1 MKHRLCVAPE
11 FPKLRVPGID
21 SATTIKDREWLL
33 CRNSRKSAIV
43 TGGARGLGRAIAQM
57 LVERGAQVA
66 IIDLNGQAAAETAD
80 ELRRSDGIVH
90 DIAGDIRFR
99 DGARAAVTTAAARL
113 GALDILV
120 NNAGV
125 YPRKPLLEIDDQA
138 WDHTF
143 DVNLRG
149 MYHVTCVAVPLMQA
163 RKGGRIVSI
172 ASIDAHIPYPK
183 NAHYAAAKAGVISF
197 TRSFAE
203 ACAADQILVNAVSP
217 GPIATQQLRDLGILA
232 DLEKNAPLG
241 RVAAPEDIAEVVCF
255 LASSRNRFITGETI
269 IASGGIVDGVK
280 SEPREES
287 VKQRQHLNRRS
298 LLASAAGI
306 AVVLPVMGF
315 PTVLRAKPERMT
327 IPNPG
332 GALEEAL
339 KAAYFKTFTEKTG
352 IEISGAPYADTAK
365 IKAMVENNAVDT
377 DVIFTDAA
385 DAAML
390 AKQGLLEPIDFS
402 VVDKSVLIP
411 EAVHEHYLADVA
423 AYAMAW
429 NTKSMS
435 DDKRPKTWAEFFDPA
450 AKPGQ
455 RSLWK
460 YAAQTLEVAAMGA
473 GQSRDKLYPLDL
485 DAAFAKLDA
494 VKGSLTWW
502 DSGAQGRSSSSM
514 ARPMSGPCGMAGST
528 SHARTV
534 PRSTTPSIIASMSA
548 TRSSSP
554 RVPGTKPRQ

>member
-1 MKHRLCVAPE
+1 M
-11 FPKLRVPGID
+11 
-21 SATTIKDREWLL
+21 
-33 CRNSRKSAIV
+33 
-43 TGGARGLGRAIAQM
+43 
-57 LVERGAQVA
+57 
-66 IIDLNGQAAAETAD
+66 
-80 ELRRSDGIVH
+80 
-90 DIAGDIRFR
+90 
-99 DGARAAVTTAAARL
+99 
-113 GALDILV
+113 
-120 NNAGV
+120 
-125 YPRKPLLEIDDQA
+125 
-138 WDHTF
+138 
-143 DVNLRG
+143 
-149 MYHVTCVAVPLMQA
+149 
-163 RKGGRIVSI
+163 
-172 ASIDAHIPYPK
+172 
-183 NAHYAAAKAGVISF
+183 
-197 TRSFAE
+197 
-203 ACAADQILVNAVSP
+203 
-217 GPIATQQLRDLGILA
+217 
-232 DLEKNAPLG
+232 
-241 RVAAPEDIAEVVCF
+241 
-255 LASSRNRFITGETI
+255 
-269 IASGGIVDGVK
+269 
-280 SEPREES
+280 
-287 VKQRQHLNRRS
+287 KQRQHLNRRS
-298 LLASAAGI
+298 LLASATGI

-411 EAVHEHYLADVA
+411 EAVHEHYLLADVA

-435 DDKRPKTWAEFFDPA
+435 DDKRPKTWAEFFDPV

-502 DSGAQGRSSSSM
+502 DSGAQG
-514 ARPMSGPCGMAGST
+514 AQLIIDGETDVG
-528 SHARTV
+528 TV
-534 PRSTTPSIIASMSA
+534 WNGRLY
-548 TRSSSP
+548 
-554 RVPGTKPRQ
+554 KPRKDGATVDYTFDHCLYVCDSIVVPKGARNKAEAMTFIANFTDPKNQAVFCKSIPYGPVNPATFPLLDSETKAALPNAPENAKTAVFQNFGYWADNGAKIIEQFNKWLLG